1 MWDKIIIAYV
11 QEVFRSVP
19 LICAI
24 LPDSSLYAGMIVL
37 PIALL
42 YLYLYSKMM
51 SKKIPSL
58 KVLAETALIASI
70 PLFSFLLNLIIKN
83 VVQRQRPPYEFQQFI
98 HPNSYSFV
106 SSHSLVTFSLYGF
119 IIFLVLKYC
128 KNIVLKITLV
138 TISALWIITVGW
150 SRIFLG
156 VHYPSDVLSA
166 YLLGVIILLIYIKIY
181 EKLIKELTY
190 EKCTGNS
197 QL

>member
-11 QEVFRSVP
+11 QEVFHSVP

-37 PIALL
+37 PIPFL
-42 YLYLYSKMM
+42 YLFLYSKRM
-51 SKKIPSL
+51 SKEIPAL
-58 KVLAETALIASI
+58 RVLAETALLASI
-70 PLFSFLLNLIIKN
+70 PLFSFLLNIIIKN
-83 VVQRQRPPYEFQQFI
+83 VVQRQRPPFEFQQFI

-119 IIFLVLKYC
+119 VIFLVLKYC
-128 KNIVLKITLV
+128 KNIALKMILV

-150 SRIFLG
+150 SRVFLG

-166 YLLGVIILLIYIKIY
+166 YLLGFIVLLIYIKIH
-181 EKLIKELTY
+181 EKLIKELTN

-197 QL
+197 EL